1 MKSIMERKDEVKV
14 YQNENVY
21 EAFNHR
27 LEYICGYFDHLIIS
41 FSGGKDSG
49 LMLELVRLYYESHDW
64 MKKRIKVSVF
74 YLDYEGNYQ
83 ETKDYIERSMG
94 KYPEF
99 DYYHVCLPVS
109 ASCGISMSQSTWL
122 PWDPEHHELW
132 LNSIPPEAICLENQE
147 FPFFKVG
154 MSDYEFQSKFC
165 QWLHREKEVVR
176 TAVLVGIRAQES
188 LNRYNAVTREETFSR
203 FGTTNYSH
211 RISQD
216 VFNFYPMYD
225 WLFEDIWR
233 ANAKFELDYNHLYDL
248 YYQAGVPYKS
258 MRVANP
264 FHQCGVHSLKL
275 YQALEPAT
283 WGKLVGRVN
292 GANFA
297 ALYGGTVAMG
307 YRGAVLPKGHTWKS
321 YVEFLLETLPEE
333 TRKVYL
339 KKFKSSMDYWMKTGG
354 ALPENVIDELEELGS
369 DFERLGPPTNKRKYK
384 QRYEV
389 IRFKD
394 YPDDVPIK
402 NFRLVPSYKRMCITI
417 LKNDTSC
424 QYMGFGQT
432 KDELQ
437 KKQEAMEKWETFL

>member
-64 MKKRIKVSVF
+64 MKKGIKVSAF

-203 FGTTNYSH
+203 FGTTNFSH

>member
-1 MKSIMERKDEVKV
+1 MDE
-14 YQNENVY
+14 
-21 EAFNHR
+21 
-27 LEYICGYFDHLIIS
+27 
-41 FSGGKDSG
+41 
-49 LMLELVRLYYESHDW
+49 
-64 MKKRIKVSVF
+64 KKIKVSVF

-99 DYYHVCLPVS
+99 DYYHVCLPIS

-122 PWDPEHHELW
+122 PWDPEHQELW

-165 QWLHREKEVVR
+165 QWLHREKEAVR

-297 ALYGGTVAMG
+297 ALYGGTAAMG

-333 TRKVYL
+333 TRKVYR

-354 ALPENVIDELEELGS
+354 ALPENVIDELEELGL
-369 DFERLGPPTNKRKYK
+369 DFERLGPPSNKRKYK

>member
-64 MKKRIKVSVF
+64 MKKGIKVSAF

-203 FGTTNYSH
+203 FGTTNFSH

-354 ALPENVIDELEELGS
+354 ALLENVIDELEELGS

-389 IRFKD
+389 VRFKD

>member
-1 MKSIMERKDEVKV
+1 MERKDEVKI
-14 YQNENVY
+14 YQKESVY

-27 LEYICGYFDHLIIS
+27 LEYICSYFDHLIIS

-49 LMLELVRLYYESHDW
+49 LMLELVHLYYESHEW
-64 MKKRIKVSVF
+64 MKKGIKVSVF

-225 WLFEDIWR
+225 WLFEDIW
-233 ANAKFELDYNHLYDL
+233 
-248 YYQAGVPYKS
+248 
-258 MRVANP
+258 
-264 FHQCGVHSLKL
+264 
-275 YQALEPAT
+275 
-283 WGKLVGRVN
+283 
-292 GANFA
+292 
-297 ALYGGTVAMG
+297 
-307 YRGAVLPKGHTWKS
+307 
-321 YVEFLLETLPEE
+321 
-333 TRKVYL
+333 
-339 KKFKSSMDYWMKTGG
+339 
-354 ALPENVIDELEELGS
+354 
-369 DFERLGPPTNKRKYK
+369 
-384 QRYEV
+384 
-389 IRFKD
+389 
-394 YPDDVPIK
+394 
-402 NFRLVPSYKRMCITI
+402 
-417 LKNDTSC
+417 
-424 QYMGFGQT
+424 
-432 KDELQ
+432 
-437 KKQEAMEKWETFL
+437 

>member
-165 QWLHREKEVVR
+165 QWLFIEKKR
-176 TAVLVGIRAQES
+176 
-188 LNRYNAVTREETFSR
+188 
-203 FGTTNYSH
+203 
-211 RISQD
+211 
-216 VFNFYPMYD
+216 
-225 WLFEDIWR
+225 
-233 ANAKFELDYNHLYDL
+233 
-248 YYQAGVPYKS
+248 
-258 MRVANP
+258 
-264 FHQCGVHSLKL
+264 
-275 YQALEPAT
+275 
-283 WGKLVGRVN
+283 
-292 GANFA
+292 
-297 ALYGGTVAMG
+297 
-307 YRGAVLPKGHTWKS
+307 S
-321 YVEFLLETLPEE
+321 Y
-333 TRKVYL
+333 
-339 KKFKSSMDYWMKTGG
+339 
-354 ALPENVIDELEELGS
+354 
-369 DFERLGPPTNKRKYK
+369 ERL
-384 QRYEV
+384 
-389 IRFKD
+389 F
-394 YPDDVPIK
+394 
-402 NFRLVPSYKRMCITI
+402 
-417 LKNDTSC
+417 
-424 QYMGFGQT
+424 
-432 KDELQ
+432 
-437 KKQEAMEKWETFL
+437 W